1 MKQNTNETL
10 TQGLT
15 DAKGTMTEAIQGVTN
30 AANGYVAART
40 ALAEGYK
47 PESGGLVQSNGVT
60 INDTESVTEMIAAL
74 DAAKAILKPLVKA
87 TAQRGPQAGRP
98 EKYKLVNKDGS
109 DLNLGDKLTGMF
121 ANQVKALR
129 GPAYEAAISDLST
142 VKLIDIETGATVVDG
157 SEMKFAPAPGKVA
170 KAA

>member
-1 MKQNTNETL
+1 MKQTNETL

-15 DAKGTMTEAIQGVTN
+15 DAQGTVTEAITAVTN

-74 DAAKAILKPLVKA
+74 DAAKAILKPLVKTA
-87 TAQRGPQAGRP
+87 GAQRGPQAGRP
-98 EKYKLVNKDGS
+98 AKYKLVNKDGS

-129 GPAYEAAISDLST
+129 GPAYEAAITDLNT
-142 VKLIDIETGATVVDG
+142 VKLIDIATGETVVDG
-157 SEMKFAPAPGKVA
+157 SEMTFAPAPGKVA